1 MSVSGTGSP
10 ASQPAPLFLG
20 SVASAGLR
28 HRLSGYDGTDLPI
41 PSPYY
46 LAPAFHSGPGLAS
59 CVTTPAP
66 PGWRGNVDPLPIGY
80 AFRPR
85 LRVPANRRLI
95 FIAAEPLGF
104 RRTGFSPVFAPTHAG
119 ILTSQ
124 RSTVPHGFGFSALG
138 TLPYRH
144 AAPEGYVTRGFG
156 TGLEPREYFGAPA
169 LDRSAVTHCLKD
181 GCL

>member
-1 MSVSGTGSP
+1 VSVSGTGSG
-10 ASQPAPLFLG
+10 ASQTVPLFLG
-20 SVASAGLR
+20 SVASADLR

-41 PSPYY
+41 PSHYY

-59 CVTTPAP
+59 CVTTRSP
-66 PGWRGNVDPLPIGY
+66 PRWRGNVDPLPIGY

-95 FIAAEPLGF
+95 FIAAETLGF

-124 RSTVPHGFGFSALG
+124 RSTVPRGFGFSALG

-144 AAPEGYVTRGFG
+144 TAPEDCVTRGFG
-156 TGLEPREYFGAPA
+156 TGLKPRKSFGASP